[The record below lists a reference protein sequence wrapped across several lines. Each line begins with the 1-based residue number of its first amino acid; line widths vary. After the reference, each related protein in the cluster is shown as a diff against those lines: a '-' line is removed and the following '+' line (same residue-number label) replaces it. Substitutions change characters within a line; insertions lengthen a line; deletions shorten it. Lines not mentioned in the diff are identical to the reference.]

1 MNLLIIHDGSET
13 AAYLASITRM
23 LYKKPYNDGVTYIN
37 IAGKTRAETE
47 EAVNKAFSDEELN
60 VDTTVV
66 LGVPIT
72 KGINMDVVKD
82 FNSLPFTE
90 LIWATQRKSRSGI
103 NDGINYV
110 GRNEGNLIRRYV
122 EKVNESK
129 FFNTTEKLAVEQN
142 EIINLMEGLYDNA
155 SELGYVRMF
164 TLQQIER
171 TFGFDRSVY
180 LFSHKS
186 IKELVGDNSY
196 LIKTKLQEEQDYINR
211 KLRSSIISRVNYGN
225 EVKLVMTIE
234 AEQHKKQLAKSMLTN
249 SDIAIIIEG
258 QGNNSYLMVRSKKVN
273 ALEFANKLNSD
284 SYGDDEVAFMNVPL
298 NDLSRVVSQTLQNI
312 TGV

>member
-23 LYKKPYNDGVTYIN
+23 LYKKPYNDGVTLIN

-47 EAVNKAFSDEELN
+47 EAVNNAFADEELN

-103 NDGINYV
+103 NDGINYI
-110 GRNEGNLIRRYV
+110 GRNEGNIIRKYV

-129 FFNTTEKLAVEQN
+129 FFNTTEKLSAEQN
-142 EIINLMEGLYDNA
+142 EIISVMEGLYDNTP
-155 SELGYVRMF
+155 ELSYVRMF

-171 TFGFDRSVY
+171 TFGFERSVY

-186 IKELVGDNSY
+186 IKNLVKDNSY

-211 KLRSSIISRVNYGN
+211 KLRSSIISQVSYDND
-225 EVKLVMTIE
+225 VKSVIIIE
-234 AEQHKKQLAKSMLTN
+234 AEQHKKQLAKQMLTN

-258 QGNNSYLMVRSKKVN
+258 QGNNSYLMVRSTKVN
-273 ALEFANKLNSD
+273 ALEFAKKLNSD

-298 NDLSRVVSQTLQNI
+298 NDLSRVVSQTLQNS